1 LLSLW
6 LVNLILGVRDCA
18 CNYVV
23 TMPVSNNSIQ
33 TGVHQINCNYFHH
46 LSFMMSILAFVDP
59 EETPRDDDAGSVL
72 GEYFVN
78 QK

>member
-1 LLSLW
+1 
-6 LVNLILGVRDCA
+6 
-18 CNYVV
+18 
-23 TMPVSNNSIQ
+23 MPVSNNSIQ